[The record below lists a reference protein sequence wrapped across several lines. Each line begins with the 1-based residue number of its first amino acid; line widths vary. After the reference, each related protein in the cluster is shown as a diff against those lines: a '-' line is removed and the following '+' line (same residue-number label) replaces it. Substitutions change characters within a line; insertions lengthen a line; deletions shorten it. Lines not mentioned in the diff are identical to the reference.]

1 MSETTLF
8 SFGAVIFIVVF
19 TGSILYGMASM
30 KKFQERNM

>member
-19 TGSILYGMASM
+19 TGAILYGMASM
-30 KKFQERNM
+30 KKFQERNL

>member
-19 TGSILYGMASM
+19 TGAILFGMSSM
-30 KKFQERNM
+30 KKFQERNF